1 MNLQL
6 FQTQQIPSTKV
17 KAKEH
22 PRIKSLNQSSLLGSS
37 DKQVFEDVIGIPVRS
52 NKQDQPPPHQNF
64 RVSIQQFQET
74 LVIVAVNLSDQ
85 RDYFEIKVEGS
96 EDVEKVLNKF
106 QYSYQMISQSL
117 RIMNEVM
124 VLLNPKILHSG
135 HAQLNEQS
143 FDDPGKERNSSSRP
157 SGESGVVHGSQTLV
171 NSQH

>member
-1 MNLQL
+1 M
-6 FQTQQIPSTKV
+6 
-17 KAKEH
+17 
-22 PRIKSLNQSSLLGSS
+22 
-37 DKQVFEDVIGIPVRS
+37 
-52 NKQDQPPPHQNF
+52 
-64 RVSIQQFQET
+64 
-74 LVIVAVNLSDQ
+74 AVNLSDQ